1 MKRTRKHTAPNVAWY
16 FKAHNDTAEVKKSI
30 IPSDTYKKNKNKV
43 NDECHAIVSM
53 KNV

>member
-1 MKRTRKHTAPNVAWY
+1 MKRTRKPTAPNAAWY

-30 IPSDTYKKNKNKV
+30 IPSDTYKKKQNKV